1 MAVETLENK
10 EAVPIPVP
18 ASHEP
23 PRASIWRPLVI
34 ILGVVLIVGGLGAW
48 YWQTRPSAA
57 LNTPY
62 QAILLS
68 NGSAYFG
75 HLEGLGRPYPVL
87 HDVFYVQSVKDPQ
100 TNAVSNILVKRG
112 KEWHA
117 PDRMILNANMIVLVE
132 PVNPTSRVS
141 QLITQ
146 AKNQ

>member
-1 MAVETLENK
+1 MSVETVETK
-10 EAVPIPVP
+10 EAVREQAQPIP
-18 ASHEP
+18 
-23 PRASIWRPLVI
+23 PRQSSWKPL
-34 ILGVVLIVGGLGAW
+34 LIVLAALLIAGGLGFW
-48 YWQTRPSAA
+48 YWRSRPSSE
-57 LNTPY
+57 LNTQY
-62 QAILLS
+62 QAVLLS

-75 HLEGLGRPYPVL
+75 RLEGLGTPYPVL

-100 TNAVSNILVKRG
+100 TQAVSNILVKRG

-141 QLITQ
+141 QLISQ